1 MSPEHLQCETGLL
14 CLILEKTK
22 ITEKNKGQA
31 SLITDTKL
39 L

>member
-1 MSPEHLQCETGLL
+1 MSPEHLQCETSLL
-14 CLILEKTK
+14 CLILEETK

-31 SLITDTKL
+31 SIITAMEL

>member
-1 MSPEHLQCETGLL
+1 MSPEHLQRETGLL
-14 CLILEKTK
+14 CLILEETK

-31 SLITDTKL
+31 SIITAIKL